1 MEPIGSRKV
10 HVSMTPHSANHA
22 VAISDCI
29 TTHLITLE
37 RLMNK
42 LMTSLFAATI
52 VGAFS
57 MSAIAA
63 DATAAPAAAKKH
75 VAKKHVIKKHHV
87 AKAAA
92 APAMPAEPA
101 K

>member
-1 MEPIGSRKV
+1 
-10 HVSMTPHSANHA
+10 
-22 VAISDCI
+22 
-29 TTHLITLE
+29 
-37 RLMNK
+37 MNK

-63 DATAAPAAAKKH
+63 TAPAAPAAPAASAVAEKPADAPKKHVAKKHAAKKH
-75 VAKKHVIKKHHV
+75 VAK
-87 AKAAA
+87 AAGA
-92 APAMPAEPA
+92 ATPAMPAEPA